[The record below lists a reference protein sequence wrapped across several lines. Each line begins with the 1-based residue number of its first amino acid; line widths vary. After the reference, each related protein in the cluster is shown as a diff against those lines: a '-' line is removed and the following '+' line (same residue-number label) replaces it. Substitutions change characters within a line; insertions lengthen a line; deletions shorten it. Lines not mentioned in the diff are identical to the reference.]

1 MILKVEDALKP
12 FSRTD
17 PPEDSGGSL
26 GNIPRSLS
34 QRSVGL
40 LRRIPYGAAKRK
52 NFLFIPR
59 QLCCE
64 VVNFNERF

>member
-17 PPEDSGGSL
+17 PDCSRSDAFGRSTSGSL

-34 QRSVGL
+34 QRDP
-40 LRRIPYGAAKRK
+40 LRGCDMKIIYR
-52 NFLFIPR
+52 FIPR

-64 VVNFNERF
+64 VVNFK

>member
-34 QRSVGL
+34 QRDPLRGCEKKEFSFYTSRAL
-40 LRRIPYGAAKRK
+40 LRGS
-52 NFLFIPR
+52 
-59 QLCCE
+59 
-64 VVNFNERF
+64 